1 VTGELEVGFGELDDI
16 AAHLRAGASATAGA
30 CSSLPAVSATVLGGA
45 AASEILAHLLRQS
58 AHLCLALESAGDA
71 IESTRDSY
79 SAVDD
84 SASQRQ
90 RGVMAFE

>member
-1 VTGELEVGFGELDDI
+1 MTGELEVGFGELDDI
-16 AAHLRAGASATAGA
+16 ASRLRAGATATADAG
-30 CSSLPAVSATVLGGA
+30 SSLPAISAAVLGGA
-45 AASEILAHLLRQS
+45 AASEIVAHLLRQS
-58 AHLCLALESAGDA
+58 AHLCSALETAGDA

-79 SAVDD
+79 SAVDH